1 MNKRVLV
8 PLAPGCEEL
17 EAVTIIDLLRR
28 AGIEVVVA
36 GLGDDVITASRGVRL
51 LPDMSLDEAL
61 KQDFDMVA
69 LPGGLPG
76 SDHLANDQRVTHI
89 LRSMHESGRF
99 IGAVC
104 AAPKVLARSGV
115 LDGKAATAYPG
126 VLQAE
131 RHPRITGDAVTRDGR
146 VITSRSAGT
155 VMDFA
160 LELIE
165 ALVGREI
172 RKKVEAS
179 LERNLIP
186 GPGPT
191 LHETVRKNGS
201 GL

>member
-1 MNKRVLV
+1 MSKRVLV

-36 GLGDDVITASRGVRL
+36 GLVDGIVTGSRGTRL

-76 SDHLANDQRVTHI
+76 SDHLAADRRVAGV
-89 LRSMHESGRF
+89 LQKMSQSDRYV
-99 IGAVC
+99 GAVC
-104 AAPKVLARSGV
+104 AAPKVLARSG
-115 LDGKAATAYPG
+115 LLEGKLATAYPG

-131 RHPRITGDAVTRDGR
+131 HHPSISGEAVVRDGR

-165 ALVGREI
+165 VLSGAETRQ
-172 RKKVEAS
+172 KVNTS
-179 LERNLIP
+179 LER
-186 GPGPT
+186 
-191 LHETVRKNGS
+191 S
-201 GL
+201 QA